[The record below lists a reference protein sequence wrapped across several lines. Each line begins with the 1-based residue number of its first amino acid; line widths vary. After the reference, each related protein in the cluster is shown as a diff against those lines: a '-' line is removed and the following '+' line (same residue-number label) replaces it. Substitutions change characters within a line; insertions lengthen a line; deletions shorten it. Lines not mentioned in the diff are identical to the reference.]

1 MKYDDIIH
9 LPHHVSETHP
19 RMSLYD
25 RAAQFSPFA
34 ALTGHGEAIRETA
47 RRTQSRVDLS
57 EDGRRVL
64 DEKLGLLMEWLGKGL
79 LPVVR
84 ITYFRPDE
92 KKMGGEY
99 VAVEGTVRKVREY
112 ERRIA
117 LEDGREIPMEEIIEI
132 DWDEC
137 GEWED

>member
-57 EDGRRVL
+57 EDSRRVL
-64 DEKLGLLMEWLGKGL
+64 DGKLGLLMEWLGKEL

-99 VAVEGTVRKVREY
+99 VTVEGTVRKVREY
-112 ERRIA
+112 EKRIV

-132 DWDEC
+132 DWDEY

>member
-47 RRTQSRVDLS
+47 RLTQSRVELS
-57 EDGRRVL
+57 EDDRKVL
-64 DEKLGLLMEWLGKGL
+64 DEKLRLLVEWLDKGL
-79 LPVVR
+79 LPVLR
-84 ITYFRPDE
+84 ITYFQPDE
-92 KKMGGEY
+92 KKVGGEY
-99 VAVEGTVRKVREY
+99 VTVEGAMRKVREY
-112 ERRIA
+112 EKRMI
-117 LEDGREIPMEEIIEI
+117 LEDGREIPLEEIIEI
-132 DWDEC
+132 EWDE
-137 GEWED
+137 

>member
-47 RRTQSRVDLS
+47 RLTQSRVELS

-64 DEKLGLLMEWLGKGL
+64 DEKLGLLVEWLGKGM

-84 ITYFRPDE
+84 ITYFQPDE
-92 KKMGGEY
+92 KKVGGEY
-99 VAVEGTVRKVREY
+99 VTVEGMVRKVREY
-112 ERRIA
+112 EKRIA
-117 LEDGREIPMEEIIEI
+117 LGDGREIPMEEIIEI
-132 DWDEC
+132 DWDEY

>member
-34 ALTGHGEAIRETA
+34 ALTGHGAAIRETA
-47 RRTQSRVDLS
+47 RLTQSKVELS
-57 EDGRRVL
+57 EDSRKIL
-64 DEKLGLLMEWLGKGL
+64 DEKMNLLMEWVGKGRR
-79 LPVVR
+79 PAVS
-84 ITYFRPDE
+84 ITYFQPDG

-99 VAVEGTVRKVREY
+99 VTVEGRVRKVREY
-112 ERRIA
+112 ERRIV
-117 LEDGREIPMEEIIEI
+117 LEDGREIPMEEVMEI
-132 DWDEC
+132 DGDS
-137 GEWED
+137 